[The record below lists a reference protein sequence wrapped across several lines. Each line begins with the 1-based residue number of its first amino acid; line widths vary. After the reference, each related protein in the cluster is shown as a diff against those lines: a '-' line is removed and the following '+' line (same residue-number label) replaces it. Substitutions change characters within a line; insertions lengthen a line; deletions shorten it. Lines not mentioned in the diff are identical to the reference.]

1 MLFHTIPEILSYA
14 KENYGA
20 DDAVR
25 WKKSKNE
32 IESRTYSELKDDTD
46 SFANAIEK
54 LGKKGQH
61 IAVIGPSSYDID
73 GALIADTP
81 GFSMIDFRGM
91 TKLDIRDNMKEM
103 YDNLEKCKYRDC
115 MHIKE
120 DDCYVKELVKNGKIL
135 KSRYENYKSF
145 LGGK

>member
-20 DDAVR
+20 DDAIR

-32 IESRTYSELKDDTD
+32 IEARTYSELKDDTD

-61 IAVIGPSSYDID
+61 IAVIGPSSYEWIVSYLAITESGSVAVPID
-73 GALIADTP
+73 ASLPAAD
-81 GFSMIDFRGM
+81 RG
-91 TKLDIRDNMKEM
+91 T
-103 YDNLEKCKYRDC
+103 
-115 MHIKE
+115 
-120 DDCYVKELVKNGKIL
+120 GKA
-135 KSRYENYKSF
+135 SDTA
-145 LGGK
+145 GT